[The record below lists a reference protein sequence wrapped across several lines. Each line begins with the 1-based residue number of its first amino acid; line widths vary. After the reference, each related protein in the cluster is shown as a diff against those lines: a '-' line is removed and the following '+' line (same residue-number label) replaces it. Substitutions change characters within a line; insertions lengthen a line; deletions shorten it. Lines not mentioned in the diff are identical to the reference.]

1 MAMVQYGLWPN
12 CTNDCD
18 FCLLEDRVYKS
29 KKERLRVLT
38 AIKENIKIVDWK
50 NKFRNGISLLG
61 GEVFYTDSE
70 EVKES
75 FLDLICKIIDIVFQ
89 QSNSTRLSIVSN
101 GIYDSKILLEPTL
114 DLLNEKGVLSRLDL
128 NFSYDMKYRFHNQ
141 ESLNKMIKNTNLVY
155 DKYGIFPCVQTC
167 LTQCVIDAYL
177 NNTFDIFK
185 FKEENFPNSELTFLY
200 PHKINTGKTLD
211 DFFFKRSSL
220 IRFIKRLKQDGH
232 NDTVQH
238 FIQSVINSSQFKYT
252 GLFDRLDILEGDD
265 TRALQEP
272 TLEKKQILTEC
283 GHSQLYRCYA
293 DSNKCMLCDLLKL
306 I

>member
-18 FCLLEDRVYKS
+18 FCLLQDRIYKS
-29 KKERLRVLT
+29 KEERLRVLAAT
-38 AIKENIKIVDWK
+38 KENIKTVDWK
-50 NKFRNGISLLG
+50 DKFSNGISLLG
-61 GEVFYTDSE
+61 GEVFYTDSQE
-70 EVKES
+70 IKDS
-75 FLDLICKIIDIVFQ
+75 FLDLIDKIIEIVFK
-89 QSNSTRLSIVSN
+89 QSEIARLSIVSN

-114 DLLNEKGVLSRLDL
+114 NLLDKKGVLSRLDL

-141 ESLNKMIKNTNLVY
+141 ESLDLMIKNTNLVY
-155 DKYGIFPCVQTC
+155 DLYGIFPCVQTC
-167 LTQCVIDAYL
+167 LTQYLIDAYL
-177 NNTFDIFK
+177 NNTFNIFK
-185 FKEENFPNSELTFLY
+185 FQREHFPHTELTFLY
-200 PHKINTGKTLD
+200 PHEINTGKILD
-211 DFFFKRSSL
+211 DFFFKRNSL
-220 IRFIKRLKQDGH
+220 IKFIKRLKQDGY

-252 GLFDRLDILEGDD
+252 GLWDRSDILEGDD
-265 TRALQEP
+265 AKILQAP